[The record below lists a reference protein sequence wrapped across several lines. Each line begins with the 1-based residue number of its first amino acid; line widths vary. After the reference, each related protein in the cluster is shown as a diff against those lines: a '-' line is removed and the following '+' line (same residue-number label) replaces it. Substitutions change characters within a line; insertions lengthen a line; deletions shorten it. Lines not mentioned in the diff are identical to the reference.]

1 MSQHAFVSFCDGAG
15 ADCNSKITF
24 GMDLGAILKLAAR
37 RPTSM
42 LSFDVTTRLR
52 QLLRRRRCRLQ

>member
-24 GMDLGAILKLAAR
+24 GMDLGAILKLAA
-37 RPTSM
+37 PEGT
-42 LSFDVTTRLR
+42 
-52 QLLRRRRCRLQ
+52 Q